1 MSNLFYPLFIPA
13 IVIVIYYYTVF
24 SAEKVKSYSNTW
36 YSIFISHLI
45 IIYMWL
51 FIEVSELSLGSPFNN
66 SSSLVTNII
75 YSVVS
80 LLQIM

>member
-13 IVIVIYYYTVF
+13 IAIIIYYYTFF
-24 SAEKVKSYSNTW
+24 SAEKVKSYSNMW

-45 IIYMWL
+45 ILYMWL
-51 FIEVSELSLGSPFNN
+51 FIEVSELSIGSPFNN

-75 YSVVS
+75 FSLLT

>member
-13 IVIVIYYYTVF
+13 VIVGIYYYTFF
-24 SAEKVKSYSNTW
+24 SVEKVKSYSNMW

-45 IIYMWL
+45 ILYMWL
-51 FIEVSELSLGSPFNN
+51 FIEVSELSIGSPFNN
-66 SSSLVTNII
+66 SSSLVTNILF
-75 YSVVS
+75 SLLT

>member
-13 IVIVIYYYTVF
+13 IIISIYYYTFF
-24 SAEKVKSYSNTW
+24 SAEKVKSYSNMW

-45 IIYMWL
+45 ILYMWL
-51 FIEVSELSLGSPFNN
+51 FIEVSELSIGSPFNN

-75 YSVVS
+75 FSLLT

>member
-13 IVIVIYYYTVF
+13 IIVGIYYHTFF
-24 SAEKVKSYSNTW
+24 SSEKVKSYSNMW

-45 IIYMWL
+45 ILYMWL

-75 YSVVS
+75 YSMVS